1 LDAEDVARD
10 DLPGRFGEKHDQSTK
25 DEGRDYL
32 TSERYT
38 PLLAVTCP
46 SPSHVAAI
54 ANPGR
59 KDLAKS
65 IEQLL
70 ETRDSSSNLAMGNL
84 WLIDRNDH
92 CQDANTDTCNET
104 TNVKHCDHDA
114 SRLDDA
120 SDDENAACHEDGPAT
135 TETIRVWG
143 KKGAAEASGRE

>member
-10 DLPGRFGEKHDQSTK
+10 DLPGRFGKKHDQSTK

-70 ETRDSSSNLAMGNL
+70 ETCDSSSNLAMGNL
-84 WLIDRNDH
+84 RLIDWDDH
-92 CQDANTDTCNET
+92 CQNADSNTCNKT
-104 TNVKHCDHDA
+104 TNVKHCDHHA
-114 SRLDDA
+114 SSLDDTA
-120 SDDENAACHEDGPAT
+120 DDEDATCHEDGPA
-135 TETIRVWG
+135 
-143 KKGAAEASGRE
+143 AAEAVRV